1 MLKVLEFLKTK
12 TIKDS
17 AVVSGGMVFSTLL
30 SAATIFLLARW
41 LGPGDFGLY
50 AASLAIAV
58 IVTDSL
64 ELAIS
69 GSVVNFGAK
78 NNASSQKLIKYGL
91 ILKLALGLGLGI
103 LAAVL
108 AKPVSGWINPA
119 LNQPLYL
126 VALIIPLNFLM
137 RFPRS
142 VLQSQR
148 RFWADSSLEV
158 ITSLGRFLS
167 VAGFYFSG
175 SLTVIT
181 GLWAY
186 LSGAVAALMIG
197 SALISWKFLKE
208 RIDQETRRHFFQ
220 FQKWLT
226 IGFILAAIHGRM
238 DTAIL
243 LKLAG
248 PAATGIYQAAFRFF
262 MPVMQLAAA
271 LSLVFAPR
279 FASFVTR
286 QEARIYL
293 KKAAKLTLLLGL
305 GVLLMLPLAPWLVS
319 LIFGSAYSSAVLPA
333 RILSLGFA
341 LFIVMAPFTAYLI
354 YSVNRT
360 RVFALINFL
369 QLLLLLILDYWL
381 IPNFGAVGAAIASA
395 VTLISVNLLIMGLA
409 LK

>member
-369 QLLLLLILDYWL
+369 QLLLLLI
-381 IPNFGAVGAAIASA
+381 
-395 VTLISVNLLIMGLA
+395 
-409 LK
+409 

>member
-1 MLKVLEFLKTK
+1 VLEFLKTK

-119 LNQPLYL
+119 LNQPFYL

-319 LIFGSAYSSAVLPA
+319 LIFGSAYSGAVLPA

>member
-1 MLKVLEFLKTK
+1 VLEFLKTK

>member
-1 MLKVLEFLKTK
+1 MLEFFKTK
-12 TIKDS
+12 TIKDT

-91 ILKLALGLGLGI
+91 ILKLILGLGLGL
-103 LAAVL
+103 LAAIL
-108 AKPVSGWINPA
+108 AKPVSGWINPG
-119 LNQPLYL
+119 LNRPLYL

-167 VAGFYFSG
+167 VVGFYAG
-175 SLTVIT
+175 GLLTVTT
-181 GLWAY
+181 GLWAH
-186 LSGAVAALMIG
+186 LAGAAAALVIG
-197 SALISWKFLKE
+197 SALISWEFLREK
-208 RIDQETRRHFFQ
+208 IDRETRKHFFQ

-248 PAATGIYQAAFRFF
+248 SDATGIYQAAFRFF

-279 FASFVTR
+279 FASFATR
-286 QEARIYL
+286 REARIYL
-293 KKAAKLTLLLGL
+293 KKAAKLTGLLGL
-305 GVLLMLPLAPWLVS
+305 GVLLMIPLAPWLVG
-319 LIFGSAYSSAVLPA
+319 LIFGSAYAGAVLPA

-369 QLLLLLILDYWL
+369 QLLLLLALDYWL
-381 IPNFGAVGAAIASA
+381 IPNFGAVGAATASA
-395 VTLISVNLLIMGLA
+395 VTLISVNLIIMVLA

>member
-1 MLKVLEFLKTK
+1 MLEFLKTK

-319 LIFGSAYSSAVLPA
+319 LIFGSAYSGAVLPA

>member
-1 MLKVLEFLKTK
+1 M
-12 TIKDS
+12 
-17 AVVSGGMVFSTLL
+17 VSGGMVFSTLL

-78 NNASSQKLIKYGL
+78 NNALSQKLIKYGL

-167 VAGFYFSG
+167 VARFYFSG

-319 LIFGSAYSSAVLPA
+319 LIFGSAYSGAVLPA

>member
-1 MLKVLEFLKTK
+1 
-12 TIKDS
+12 
-17 AVVSGGMVFSTLL
+17 VVSGGMVFSTLL

-78 NNASSQKLIKYGL
+78 NNALSQKLIKYGL

>member
-1 MLKVLEFLKTK
+1 VLEFLKTK

-119 LNQPLYL
+119 LNQPFYL

>member
-1 MLKVLEFLKTK
+1 MLEFLKTK

-78 NNASSQKLIKYGL
+78 NNALSQKLIKYGL

-119 LNQPLYL
+119 LNQPFYL

>member
-1 MLKVLEFLKTK
+1 MLEFLKTK

-78 NNASSQKLIKYGL
+78 NNALSQKLIKYGL

-319 LIFGSAYSSAVLPA
+319 LIFGSAYSGAVLPA

>member
-1 MLKVLEFLKTK
+1 MLEFLKTK

>member
-1 MLKVLEFLKTK
+1 VLEFLKTK

-319 LIFGSAYSSAVLPA
+319 LIFGSAYSGAVLPA

>member
-1 MLKVLEFLKTK
+1 M
-12 TIKDS
+12 
-17 AVVSGGMVFSTLL
+17 VSGGMVFSTLL

>member
-1 MLKVLEFLKTK
+1 VLEFLKTK

-78 NNASSQKLIKYGL
+78 NNALSQKLIKYGL

-319 LIFGSAYSSAVLPA
+319 LIFGSAYSGAVLPA

>member
-1 MLKVLEFLKTK
+1 MLEFLKTK

-78 NNASSQKLIKYGL
+78 NNALSQKLIKYGL

>member
-1 MLKVLEFLKTK
+1 
-12 TIKDS
+12 
-17 AVVSGGMVFSTLL
+17 MVFSTLL

-78 NNASSQKLIKYGL
+78 NNALSQKLIKYGL

>member
-1 MLKVLEFLKTK
+1 MLKLFKTK
-12 TIKDS
+12 TIQDT
-17 AVVSGGMVFSTLL
+17 AIVTAGMGVSTLL
-30 SAATIFLLARW
+30 SAANIFLLARW
-41 LGPGDFGLY
+41 LGPGGFGLY

-78 NNASSQKLIKYGL
+78 NNALSQQLIKFGL
-91 ILKLALGLGLGI
+91 LLKLALGLGLGF
-103 LAAVL
+103 LVAVL
-108 AKPVSGWINPA
+108 SGLISAWINPG
-119 LNQPLYL
+119 LKQPLYL

-142 VLQSQR
+142 VLQSQK

-158 ITSLGRFLS
+158 IASLSRFLS
-167 VAGFYFSG
+167 TVGFYAG
-175 SLTVIT
+175 GWLTVIT

-186 LSGAVAALMIG
+186 LSGAAAALIIG
-197 SALISWKFLKE
+197 AALISWQFLKE
-208 RIDQETRRHFFQ
+208 RIDRETRRQFFQ

-226 IGFILAAIHGRM
+226 VGFILAAIHGRM
-238 DTAIL
+238 DTTIL

-248 PAATGIYQAAFRFF
+248 PATTGIYQAAFRFF

-279 FASFVTR
+279 FASFATA
-286 QEARIYL
+286 QEAKTYL
-293 KKAAKLTLLLGL
+293 KKAAKLTGLLGF
-305 GVLLMLPLAPWLVS
+305 GVLLIIPLAPWLVQ
-319 LIFGSAYSSAVLPA
+319 LIFGSAYLEAILPA
-333 RILSLGFA
+333 RILALGFA
-341 LFIVMAPFTAYLI
+341 LFVAMAPFTAHLI

-360 RVFALINFL
+360 RAFAVINFL
-369 QLLLLLILDYWL
+369 QFGLLLVLDYWL
-381 IPNFGAVGAAIASA
+381 IPGFGAAGAATANAI
-395 VTLISVNLLIMGLA
+395 TLISVNLLIMVLA

>member
-1 MLKVLEFLKTK
+1 VLEFLKTK

-78 NNASSQKLIKYGL
+78 NNALSQKLIKYGL

-119 LNQPLYL
+119 LNQPFYL

>member
-1 MLKVLEFLKTK
+1 
-12 TIKDS
+12 
-17 AVVSGGMVFSTLL
+17 MVFSTLL

-41 LGPGDFGLY
+41 LGPGGFGLY

-78 NNASSQKLIKYGL
+78 NNASSQKLIKLGL
-91 ILKLALGLGLGI
+91 ILKLTLGLGLGI
-103 LAAVL
+103 LVAVL
-108 AKPVSGWINPA
+108 AKPVSGWINPD

-142 VLQSQR
+142 VLQSKR

-167 VAGFYFSG
+167 VVGFYASG
-175 SLTVIT
+175 LLTVMT

-186 LSGAVAALMIG
+186 LAGAAVALVIG
-197 SALISWKFLKE
+197 SALISWEFLRE
-208 RIDQETRRHFFQ
+208 RINRETKRHFFQ

-226 IGFILAAIHGRM
+226 IGFILAAIHGRI
-238 DTAIL
+238 DTTIL

-248 PAATGIYQAAFRFF
+248 PEATGVYQAAFRFF

-271 LSLVFAPR
+271 FSLVFAPR
-279 FASFVTR
+279 FASFVTLK
-286 QEARIYL
+286 EAQIYL
-293 KKAAKLTLLLGL
+293 KKAAKLTGLLGL
-305 GVLLMLPLAPWLVS
+305 GVLLMIPLAPWLVG
-319 LIFGSAYSSAVLPA
+319 LIFGSAYAGAVLPV
-333 RILSLGFA
+333 RILALGFA
-341 LFIVMAPFTAYLI
+341 LFVVMAPFTAYLI

-360 RVFALINFL
+360 RIFALINFV
-369 QLLLLLILDYWL
+369 QLGLVLILNYWL
-381 IPNFGAVGAAIASA
+381 IPNFGAVGAAAASA
-395 VTLISVNLLIMGLA
+395 VTLISVNLLIMYLA

>member
-1 MLKVLEFLKTK
+1 M
-12 TIKDS
+12 
-17 AVVSGGMVFSTLL
+17 VSGGMVFSTLL

-78 NNASSQKLIKYGL
+78 NNALSQKLIKYGL

-319 LIFGSAYSSAVLPA
+319 LIFGSAYSGAVLPA

>member
-78 NNASSQKLIKYGL
+78 NNALSQKLIKYGL

-319 LIFGSAYSSAVLPA
+319 LIFGSAYSGAVLPA

>member
-78 NNASSQKLIKYGL
+78 NNALSQKLIKYGL

>member
-1 MLKVLEFLKTK
+1 
-12 TIKDS
+12 
-17 AVVSGGMVFSTLL
+17 MVFSTVL

-41 LGPGDFGLY
+41 LGPGGFGLY

-103 LAAVL
+103 LVAL
-108 AKPVSGWINPA
+108 LSKPVSTWINPN
-119 LNQPLYL
+119 LHQPLYL
-126 VALIIPLNFLM
+126 VAVIIPLNFLM

-167 VAGFYFSG
+167 VVGFYASG
-175 SLTVIT
+175 LLTVIT

-186 LSGAVAALMIG
+186 LAGAAAALIIG
-197 SALISWKFLKE
+197 SALISWKFLREK
-208 RIDQETRRHFFQ
+208 IDQETRKNFFQ

-248 PAATGIYQAAFRFF
+248 PVATGIYQAAFRFF

-279 FASFVTR
+279 FASFTTHL
-286 QEARIYL
+286 EARIYL

-305 GVLLMLPLAPWLVS
+305 GVLLMMPLAPWLVQ
-319 LIFGSAYSSAVLPA
+319 LIFGSAYAGAVLPA

-381 IPNFGAVGAAIASA
+381 IPNFGAVGAATASA
-395 VTLISVNLLIMGLA
+395 VTLISVNLLIIFLA

>member
-1 MLKVLEFLKTK
+1 VLEFLKTK

-78 NNASSQKLIKYGL
+78 NNALSQKLIKYGL